1 MKELNKNRP
10 STWRENILIRIKTI
24 EAWQKLLKTSGEQ
37 PFLLFKF
44 SMTCFSSLSAKKEL
58 QALETVLPIYVVIV
72 QMDRKV
78 SNAIEKDLGVKHESP
93 QLLILKDGKGIWQA
107 THYHIK
113 KSVISDAITLYV

>member
-1 MKELNKNRP
+1 MK
-10 STWRENILIRIKTI
+10 RIKTI
-24 EAWQKLLKTSGEQ
+24 ESWRDLLAQSWEQ

-58 QALETVLPIYVVIV
+58 QKLETDLPIHVVIV
-72 QMDRKV
+72 QLDRHV
-78 SNAIEKDLGVKHESP
+78 SDAIEKDLCVKHESP

-113 KSVISDAITLYV
+113 QTLVSEAIINYI